1 MGLTGLRPSSGR
13 KEKSKSSKSKLEKK
27 RQFIEKIKD
36 TAVSLNVKK
45 SIGKKTKP
53 RSRQKKLKAYD
64 LSSLSEFL
72 PDLDASKKQTKET
85 NLKLNSK
92 SRLKLVQRES
102 AQLKAVLNHPVFQID
117 PIAAIHQHLERTQP
131 PVDQEKQ
138 AGKTKK
144 VKKKSAKKR
153 SSGNQAMDI

>member
-13 KEKSKSSKSKLEKK
+13 KEKSKGSKSKLEKK
-27 RQFIEKIKD
+27 RQLIEKLKD
-36 TAVSLNVKK
+36 SAVSLSAKK

-72 PDLDASKKQTKET
+72 PDLDASKQQTKET

-102 AQLKAVLNHPVFQID
+102 AQLKAVLNHPTFQID

-131 PVDQEKQ
+131 PVDEEKL

-144 VKKKSAKKR
+144 ANKKSAKKK
-153 SSGNQAMDI
+153 SSGSQAMDI